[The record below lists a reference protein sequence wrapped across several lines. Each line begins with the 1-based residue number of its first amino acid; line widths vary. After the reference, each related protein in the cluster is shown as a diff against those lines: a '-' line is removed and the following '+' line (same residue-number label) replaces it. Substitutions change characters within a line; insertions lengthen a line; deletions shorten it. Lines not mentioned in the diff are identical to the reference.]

1 MEDLLIKEYTD
12 NYKEA
17 VISLILPI
25 QRDEFGIAITAEDQP
40 DLSDIPGFFQKAGG
54 NFWLALCGEQ
64 VIGTIA
70 LIDIGNKQGALR
82 KMFVRPD
89 YRGKLHNTAELL
101 LSELLAWAKQH
112 DMKDIYLG
120 TTEKFLAAH
129 RFYEK
134 HGFACIN
141 KDTLP
146 GAFPVMKVDT
156 RFYWLRL

>member
-1 MEDLLIKEYTD
+1 MEELLLKEYTYD
-12 NYKEA
+12 YKEA

-25 QRDEFGIAITAEDQP
+25 QRDEFGIPITAEDQP
-40 DLSDIPGFFQKAGG
+40 DLVDIPVFYQKGAG

-64 VIGTIA
+64 VVGTVA

-82 KMFVRPD
+82 KMFVHPD
-89 YRGKLHNTAELL
+89 YRGKLHRTAELL
-101 LSELLAWAKQH
+101 LSELLAWSKQH

-134 HGFACIN
+134 HGFTRIE
-141 KDTLP
+141 KDLLP

-156 RFYWLRL
+156 RFYMLMI

>member
-12 NYKEA
+12 DYKEA

-40 DLSDIPGFFQKAGG
+40 DLADIPGFYQKGSG

-64 VIGTIA
+64 VVGTAA
-70 LIDIGNKQGALR
+70 LIDIGNKQGVLR
-82 KMFVRPD
+82 KMFVHPD
-89 YRGKLHNTAELL
+89 YRGKLHKTAELL
-101 LSELLAWAKQH
+101 LSELLTWSKHH
-112 DMKDIYLG
+112 DMNEIHLG

-134 HGFACIN
+134 HGFTRIE
-141 KDTLP
+141 KELLP

-156 RFYWLRL
+156 RFYMLKL